1 MPVQKSTATTAAPR
15 KKGRYTTDSEIP
27 HVVHPTVQEYN
38 NVAVAQ
44 LKSTLDE
51 FDKQVIKDSD
61 QLRRYITNKLV
72 LISNCG
78 IQKDELK
85 ALELLGKISD
95 IGLFAEKS
103 EIKITHTTSA
113 ALEDTIK
120 ERIGRLLAQKQPE
133 PEEVEDIEDIEYEE
147 VEEGDDEDA

>member
-1 MPVQKSTATTAAPR
+1 M
-15 KKGRYTTDSEIP
+15 
-27 HVVHPTVQEYN
+27 HPTVQEYN

>member
-1 MPVQKSTATTAAPR
+1 MPVQKSTAGTTVSP
-15 KKGRYTTDSEIP
+15 KKGRYTTDKDIP
-27 HVVHPTVQEYN
+27 RIVSPTVQEYN
-38 NVAVAQ
+38 NIAVAQ
-44 LKSTLDE
+44 LKSTLNE

-120 ERIGRLLAQKQPE
+120 EKIGKLLAQKQPE
-133 PEEVEDIEDIEYEE
+133 PEEIADAEYEE
-147 VEEGDDEDA
+147 VEDEEESEDEDA

>member
-1 MPVQKSTATTAAPR
+1 MPVQKSTASTAVPP
-15 KKGRYTTDSEIP
+15 KKGRYTTDKDIP
-27 HVVHPTVQEYN
+27 RIVNPAVQEYN
-38 NVAVAQ
+38 SIAVAQ
-44 LKSTLDE
+44 LKLTLNE

-120 ERIGRLLAQKQPE
+120 EKIGKLLAQKQPE
-133 PEEVEDIEDIEYEE
+133 PEEIADAEYEE
-147 VEEGDDEDA
+147 VEDEEESEDEDA